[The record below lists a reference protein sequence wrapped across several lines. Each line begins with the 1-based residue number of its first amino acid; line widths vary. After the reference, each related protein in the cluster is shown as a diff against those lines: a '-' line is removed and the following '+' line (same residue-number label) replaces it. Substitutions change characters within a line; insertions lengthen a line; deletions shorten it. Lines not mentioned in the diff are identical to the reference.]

1 MDAALPAHDLC
12 QSCGKDV
19 LEECRQ
25 FLTIYGHKPRLLTDS
40 ESPSL
45 IYGFLVIPETVSE
58 RSAALTAASNS
69 ADEVRFSPR
78 LKARIFERKFDT
90 VVSV

>member
-1 MDAALPAHDLC
+1 MGRVPTVSDSIRTQAHTADRFNDP
-12 QSCGKDV
+12 S
-19 LEECRQ
+19 
-25 FLTIYGHKPRLLTDS
+25 
-40 ESPSL
+40 SL
-45 IYGFLVIPETVSE
+45 IYGFFVIPETVSE

-69 ADEVRFSPR
+69 VDEVRFSPR